1 LAFLASD
8 RIEGLGERD
17 HGDEKESQPSTVP
30 KMDVVGIGFANRA
43 RKTAACNKLWSIAP
57 TENQHP
63 VSPSILF
70 PIRMI
75 ENICAYFMLLKEN
88 AQSQFSWS
96 FKLAS
101 ATVRLVL
108 QVFCLERHTG

>member
-1 LAFLASD
+1 
-8 RIEGLGERD
+8 
-17 HGDEKESQPSTVP
+17 
-30 KMDVVGIGFANRA
+30 MDVVGIGLANRA

-57 TENQHP
+57 TENQHR

-88 AQSQFSWS
+88 AQSQFSWR